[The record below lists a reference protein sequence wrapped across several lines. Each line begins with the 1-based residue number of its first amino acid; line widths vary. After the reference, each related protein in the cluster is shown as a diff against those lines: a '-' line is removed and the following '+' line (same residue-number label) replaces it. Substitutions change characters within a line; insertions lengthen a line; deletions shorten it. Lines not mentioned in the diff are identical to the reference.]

1 MKTIKAKPGSVRRT
15 KAQIVVTDAAGHK
28 AAVAPLPKPEPSR
41 LHPTNILVPVDF
53 SAASQKAIL
62 YADAF
67 ASTFGATV
75 ILIHVVEPV
84 VLPSEFG
91 YMPPPSPEDEV
102 KQVQAI
108 TARLREVAGKLD
120 SAQRAEV
127 LVRIGRPWQEIT
139 SAVADLGVDLL
150 VITTHGRTGI
160 KHVLMGSVAE
170 KIVRHAACPV
180 LVVRPEEKDF
190 VG

>member
-1 MKTIKAKPGSVRRT
+1 MKPIQAKSGSVRRT
-15 KAQIVVTDAAGHK
+15 KAEVVVTDASGHK
-28 AAVAPLPKPEPSR
+28 AAVAPFPEAPAGR
-41 LHPTNILVPVDF
+41 LHPTRILVPVDF
-53 SAASQKAIL
+53 SPSAAKAVQ

-67 ASTFGATV
+67 AATFGAIIT
-75 ILIHVVEPV
+75 LLHVVEPM
-84 VLPSEFG
+84 VLPAEFG
-91 YMPPPSPEDEV
+91 YAPAPSPEEEV
-102 KQVQAI
+102 KHLKAI
-108 TARLREVAGKLD
+108 RARLQNVAADLD
-120 SAQRAEV
+120 SAVQSQVE
-127 LVRIGRPWQEIT
+127 VRIGRPWQEIT
-139 SAVADLGVDLL
+139 QAVTDLGIDLL

>member
-1 MKTIKAKPGSVRRT
+1 MKTNPSKSSPPRRS
-15 KAQIVVTDAAGHK
+15 KAQVVVTDAAGHR
-28 AAVAPLPKPEPSR
+28 AAVAPLPEPKAPR
-41 LHPTNILVPVDF
+41 LHPTRILVPVDF
-53 SAASQKAIL
+53 STASGKAIA

-67 ASTFGATV
+67 ASTFGAAIT
-75 ILIHVVEPV
+75 LLHVVEPI

-91 YMPPPSPEDEV
+91 YVPAPSPEEEIKHLD
-102 KQVQAI
+102 AI
-108 TARLREVAGKLD
+108 KTRLQKVAAGLD
-120 SAQRAEV
+120 SAKGSGVEV
-127 LVRIGRPWQEIT
+127 RVGRPWQEIT
-139 SAVADLGVDLL
+139 AAVTELGVDLL

>member
-1 MKTIKAKPGSVRRT
+1 MKTKPSKSSPPRQS
-15 KAQIVVTDAAGHK
+15 KAQVVVTDATGDRATT
-28 AAVAPLPKPEPSR
+28 APLPEPKAPR
-41 LHPTNILVPVDF
+41 LHPTRILVPVDF
-53 SAASQKAIL
+53 SASSGKAIA

-67 ASTFGATV
+67 AATFGTS
-75 ILIHVVEPV
+75 ITLLHVVEPI

-91 YMPPPSPEDEV
+91 YVPAPSPEEEL
-102 KQVQAI
+102 KQLEAI
-108 TARLREVAGKLD
+108 KARLHRIAEKLD
-120 SAQRAEV
+120 SAKSADVEV
-127 LVRIGRPWQEIT
+127 RVGRPWQEIT
-139 SAVADLGVDLL
+139 AAVPDLGVDLL

>member
-15 KAQIVVTDAAGHK
+15 KAQVVVTDAKGHK

-41 LHPTNILVPVDF
+41 LHPSVILVPVDF
-53 SAASQKAIL
+53 STASHKSIT

-67 ASTFGATV
+67 ATTFGARV
-75 ILIHVVEPV
+75 ILLHVVEPL

-91 YMPPPSPEDEV
+91 YMPPPSPDDEAR
-102 KQVQAI
+102 QIETI
-108 TARLREVAGKLD
+108 TGKLRDLAVKLD
-120 SAQRAEV
+120 SAKSAEF
-127 LVRIGRPWQEIT
+127 LVRIGRPWQEVI
-139 SAVADLGVDLL
+139 SAVTDLGADLL
-150 VITTHGRTGI
+150 VITTHGHTGI

-180 LVVRPEEKDF
+180 LVVRPEERDF

>member
-1 MKTIKAKPGSVRRT
+1 MKPIKAKSGSVRRT
-15 KAQIVVTDAAGHK
+15 KAEVVVTDSAGHR
-28 AAVAPLPKPEPSR
+28 AAVVPLPEPKAPR
-41 LHPTNILVPVDF
+41 VHPTRILVPVDF
-53 SAASQKAIL
+53 SSASGKAVA

-67 ASTFGATV
+67 AATFGASV
-75 ILIHVVEPV
+75 VLIHVVEPL

-91 YMPPPSPEDEV
+91 YVPAPSPEEEMRHLAAV
-102 KQVQAI
+102 K
-108 TARLREVAGKLD
+108 TRLQSVAADLD
-120 SAQRAEV
+120 SAKRSSVE
-127 LVRIGRPWQEIT
+127 VRIGRPWQEIT
-139 SAVADLGVDLL
+139 AAAQDLGADLL

-170 KIVRHAACPV
+170 KIVRHAGCPV

>member
-28 AAVAPLPKPEPSR
+28 AAVAPLPKPEPAR

-67 ASTFGATV
+67 AATFGATV

-108 TARLREVAGKLD
+108 TARLREVAAKLE

-127 LVRIGRPWQEIT
+127 LVRIGRPWQEVT
-139 SAVADLGVDLL
+139 SAVTDLGVDLL

>member
-1 MKTIKAKPGSVRRT
+1 MKPIKAKSGSVRRT
-15 KAQIVVTDAAGHK
+15 RAQVVVTDAAGHRS
-28 AAVAPLPKPEPSR
+28 AVAPLPEPKAPKV
-41 LHPTNILVPVDF
+41 HPTRILVPVDF
-53 SAASQKAIL
+53 SSASGKAVA

-67 ASTFGATV
+67 ASTFGASV
-75 ILIHVVEPV
+75 VLIHVVEPL

-91 YMPPPSPEDEV
+91 YVPAPSPEEEMRHLAAV
-102 KQVQAI
+102 K
-108 TARLREVAGKLD
+108 TRLQSLAADLE
-120 SAQRAEV
+120 SAKRSAVE
-127 LVRIGRPWQEIT
+127 VRIGRPWQEIT
-139 SAVADLGVDLL
+139 TAAQELGADLL

-170 KIVRHAACPV
+170 KIVRHAGCPV